1 MFRTG
6 LVIAAAAAII
16 AGVSP
21 LGAQEAGGSPA
32 PAGPTFAAA
41 SLSPHLAEQPAAAP
55 NTNSS
60 VFALSNGEKLMVL
73 GGAALITG
81 AIIGDA
87 PGTIIMIGGG
97 AVLLYGLYLQLGRP
111 HSGTPTDIGYSVR
124 F

>member
-6 LVIAAAAAII
+6 IVIAAAAVF

-21 LGAQEAGGSPA
+21 LGAQEAGGA
-32 PAGPTFAAA
+32 PSAGPTFAAA
-41 SLSPHLAEQPAAAP
+41 SLSPRLAEHAAAAP
-55 NTNSS
+55 TIDRSS
-60 VFALSNGEKLMVL
+60 FALSDGEKFMVL

-81 AIIGDA
+81 ALIADT

-97 AVLLYGLYLQLGRP
+97 ALLLYGLYVQLGRP
-111 HSGTPTDIGYSVR
+111 HSGEPTDIGYSLT